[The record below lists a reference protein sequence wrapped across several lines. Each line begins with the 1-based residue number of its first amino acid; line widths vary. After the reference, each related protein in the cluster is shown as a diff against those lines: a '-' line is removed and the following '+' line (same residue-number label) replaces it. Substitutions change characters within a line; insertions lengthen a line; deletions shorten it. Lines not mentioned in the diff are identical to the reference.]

1 MTELGQL
8 FTSQSNSILHTIS
21 ANFFFFE
28 TNTVDPKND
37 FFSIF
42 KSKLNFGSV
51 YFFLWKIEVVA
62 NFWWVWDQEIVN
74 WSSLNVNQGC
84 SRFESCVTEFTT
96 VEAYFIRY
104 MIIVYTLPNICKYS
118 QVTIFVQK
126 RRVRVF
132 SWPCPLNGTTVRERK
147 YNMYFLPIFIRN
159 NMHNVC
165 NGLYVDEINI

>member
-37 FFSIF
+37 FFSLF

-96 VEAYFIRY
+96 VKAYFIRY
-104 MIIVYTLPNICKYS
+104 MIIVYTLSNIYKYI
-118 QVTIFVQK
+118 QVTIFVFCHLTGKTQNSY
-126 RRVRVF
+126 F
-132 SWPCPLNGTTVRERK
+132 SRDTVPLNGTTVRERK
-147 YNMYFLPIFIRN
+147 YNT
-159 NMHNVC
+159 
-165 NGLYVDEINI
+165 